1 MINIDKI
8 ITAKNNN
15 STLII
20 INKKSINNL
29 NSSFV
34 DDKQIEYIR
43 KSVEENDIKSFSF
56 NLVSHYVFVEIV
68 EENSIEYKTKEVY
81 RRLGGKMLK
90 ECDRC
95 FVKDLQITSIDVNK
109 ENILAFIEGM
119 MINSYTFD
127 SYKTDPKRLIHPFD
141 NLHVV
146 HKDIDIKDIEQL
158 RIIIEATEKCK
169 DLVNEPVTVIN
180 AETLAANF
188 VSMGQEANI
197 KVDVWHKEKI
207 EKEKMGGLLAVN
219 RGSVDPPTFTIMDY
233 CPKDAVNKQPI
244 VLVGKGLVYDTGG
257 LNIKPDD
264 FMNDMKE
271 DMAGAATMACSIYA
285 CARLNLPIHIIGLFP
300 STDNR
305 PCGNAY
311 ASGDI
316 INMYDGTNVEVVNT
330 DAEGRMILADALAFA
345 KQYNPKLVIEAS
357 TLTGA
362 ASRAIGP
369 FGIAAIE
376 QDAEDFM
383 QIVKMCGK
391 EVYERIAEFPFWDE
405 YNDIIVSDIADI
417 KNCGEKY
424 AGMIT
429 AGKFLA
435 YFTSY
440 PFIHL
445 DIAGVAMNEKETD
458 YRGKGA
464 TAYGLRL
471 VVECMRKLSKN

>member
-233 CPKDAVNKQPI
+233 CPKDAVNKRPI

-257 LNIKPDD
+257 LNLKPDD

-271 DMAGAATMACSIYA
+271 DMAGAATMACCIYA

-316 INMYDGTNVEVVNT
+316 INMYDGTNVEVINT

-383 QIVKMCGK
+383 QIVKMCGR